1 MFHQTSFTYTRAEL
15 ETLTTCVKI
24 NNSAFSGLS
33 VFFLETGKNP
43 SWQEALDLWG
53 RFAEKVFAGEDIVS
67 VFDRKLESETPSL
80 VQ

>member
-1 MFHQTSFTYTRAEL
+1 
-15 ETLTTCVKI
+15 
-24 NNSAFSGLS
+24 